1 MSQDGLSLA
10 LTVINRSISTVTA
23 GWSMEQSKPCVR
35 TNVLRSKS
43 MQLNGTKKYTMQ
55 NGRWVKKIKDLDLKI
70 DKNVEIPRQQGF
82 WKSQAQRMDFG
93 DSVEFTTKKEAE
105 SLRQA
110 LRQCKN
116 TCSLMRYIG
125 KSTWRVWKVERSSSD
140 T

>member
-1 MSQDGLSLA
+1 
-10 LTVINRSISTVTA
+10 
-23 GWSMEQSKPCVR
+23 
-35 TNVLRSKS
+35 
-43 MQLNGTKKYTMQ
+43 MQLNGTKKYAMQ
-55 NGRWVKKIKDLDLKI
+55 NGRWVKKIQDLDLKI

-82 WKSQAQRMDFG
+82 WKLQAQRMDFG

-116 TCSLMRYIG
+116 ISSLIRYTG
-125 KSTWRVWKVERSSSD
+125 KSTWRVWKVEKLLSD